1 MYMSSDACCMEDE
14 DEDQSSSQGDCVS
27 KILVCKYMTCQSA
40 ADVCLQIH
48 GYMQLLAT
56 MKYAFLKVTPSG
68 TLASPHSSEDDSDCH
83 NAGQSKGLSCISFFT
98 FLEYKTWYIF
108 NRPFITL

>member
-1 MYMSSDACCMEDE
+1 
-14 DEDQSSSQGDCVS
+14 
-27 KILVCKYMTCQSA
+27 
-40 ADVCLQIH
+40 
-48 GYMQLLAT
+48 
-56 MKYAFLKVTPSG
+56 MKYALFKVKVTPSG

-83 NAGQSKGLSCISFFT
+83 NGGQSKGLSCISFFT